1 MKEKK
6 KESEKKE
13 KEIES
18 EKKEKEIESG
28 KDIERTLLFL
38 YLTSVL

>member
-28 KDIERTLLFL
+28 KDIERTFLFL